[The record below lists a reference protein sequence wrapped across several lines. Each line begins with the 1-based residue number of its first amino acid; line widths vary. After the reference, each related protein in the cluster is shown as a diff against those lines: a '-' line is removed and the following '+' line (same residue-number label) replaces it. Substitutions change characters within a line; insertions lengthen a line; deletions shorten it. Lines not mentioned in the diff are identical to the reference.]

1 MQEKGTGYFSVK
13 VLSPAKINL
22 FLEVLSKR
30 EDGYHEIETVLQ
42 AIDIHDEVTLRDRK
56 EGIKIICPKEGVPR
70 GKGNLAYRAAEIIL
84 EETCLQRGVE
94 IEIKKEIPI
103 AAGLGG
109 GSSNAAAVLVGL
121 KELWNLRLSKE
132 RLQSLAKGL
141 GMDVPFFIKGGRAL
155 GKGRGEELTSLR
167 EWEPFWLTI
176 VVPDFK
182 VSTAWV
188 YQGLN
193 LGLTRKRKQ
202 IKIINDLKTWS
213 GRDRSSILYN
223 RLEEVTEKKYPQVRR
238 LRERLEALGGAALM
252 SGSGP
257 AIFGIFPER
266 HYAER
271 AGAIIEEE
279 LTGSP
284 EARKPGSGKEEVYVT
299 KTFSGGASIVKKTGR

>member
-1 MQEKGTGYFSVK
+1 MPEIK

-22 FLEVLSKR
+22 FLEVLFKR

-42 AIDIHDEVTLRDRK
+42 AIDIHDEVILRNRK
-56 EGIKIICPKEGVPR
+56 EGIKIICQKEGVPQ

-84 EETCLQRGVE
+84 KETCLNRGVE
-94 IEIKKEIPI
+94 IEIKKEIPL

-167 EWEPFWLTI
+167 EWKPFWLTL
-176 VVPDFK
+176 VVLDGK
-182 VSTAWV
+182 VSTAWA
-188 YQGLN
+188 YQSLN
-193 LGLTRKRKQ
+193 LGLTGKKKQ
-202 IKIINDLKTWS
+202 IKIINDPKTWS
-213 GRDRSSILYN
+213 GRVGSSILYN
-223 RLEEVTEKKYPQVRR
+223 RLEEVTEKEYPQVKRI
-238 LRERLEALGGAALM
+238 RERLGDLGGAALM

-257 AIFGIFPER
+257 AVFGIFPEGQQ
-266 HYAER
+266 AER
-271 AGAIIEEE
+271 AGTIIKEECI
-279 LTGSP
+279 GSP
-284 EARKPGSGKEEVYVT
+284 EARKPGSGKKEVYVA
-299 KTFSGGASIVKKTGR
+299 KTFSGGVSMVQKM